1 MLQTNLFWDIIS
13 IFIYLALSFCLMSL
27 SSFTKAI
34 CANLTKKQ
42 SGFIFIP
49 LVGILWTIY
58 VGIGLYIVRNYPM
71 YFTDKIFIVVMSWAF
86 CIKTLSYIFDLH

>member
-1 MLQTNLFWDIIS
+1 
-13 IFIYLALSFCLMSL
+13 MSL

-42 SGFIFIP
+42 TAFVFIP